1 MTIRRFAPAPAKAKP
16 ARRDKPE
23 MTLDRVLSR
32 AGVASRTEGA
42 RLIAAGRVTVDGRVE
57 RDPQRW
63 VQPARQR
70 IEFDGH
76 PLRAPRRLYW
86 AFHKPAGVLTSHG
99 DPDGRRTIYD
109 VVGPLESW
117 YFSVGR
123 LDQDT
128 TGLLLLTNDS
138 VFAERI
144 ANPDHKIGKVY
155 RVQAAPPLQPA
166 QLERLRAGLDIGRGQ
181 RTAPARVE
189 WLRANARTSWIE
201 IEIHEGMNRQVRR
214 MIVAL
219 GHQVLKLQRVRIG
232 KLELG
237 GLGTGRVRPIR
248 PSEVI

>member
-1 MTIRRFAPAPAKAKP
+1 MGIRKFAPTPVKQKP

-32 AGVASRTEGA
+32 AGVASRTEAA
-42 RLIAAGRVTVDGRVE
+42 RLIAAGRVTVDGRTVRNAQQWVAPE
-57 RDPQRW
+57 REQ
-63 VQPARQR
+63 
-70 IEFDGH
+70 ICFDGQ

-138 VFAERI
+138 IFAERI
-144 ANPDHKIGKVY
+144 ANPDHKVGKVY
-155 RVQAAPPLQPA
+155 RVQVAPALQA
-166 QLERLRAGLDIGRGQ
+166 KQLDRLRGGLDIGRGQ

-189 WLRANARTSWIE
+189 WLRENANGCWIE

-214 MIVAL
+214 MIEAL
-219 GHQVLKLQRVRIG
+219 GHRVLQLQRVRIG

-237 GLGTGRVRPIR
+237 GLKAGRVRPVR
-248 PSEVI
+248 PSEVV